1 MTIQGAGEQ
10 LDSTAEAFVH
20 SVLDLKPQIAV
31 FDCDGTL
38 WAGDSGADFFYW
50 EIERGLLPKPVAEW
64 VLKRY
69 DEYLAGRVSELD
81 ICGEMVTIHKGI
93 LEEKIAFAA
102 AEFFESVI
110 EPRIFAEML
119 ALVHRLNQQGCETW
133 AVSSTNE
140 WVVRAGVQ
148 RFGIPAERVLAA
160 SVYVEKG
167 FATGRLR
174 EVPTD
179 EGKAAS
185 IRAHIAGQADIVFG
199 NSVHDQ
205 AMLELARRA
214 FAVNPNPDLA
224 AAARER
230 SWTCYM
236 PMMIRRSDIKAS

>member
-1 MTIQGAGEQ
+1 MTTEQ
-10 LDSTAEAFVH
+10 LDTVAEAFVR
-20 SVLDLKPQIAV
+20 SVVDLKPRIAV

-64 VLKRY
+64 ASKRY
-69 DEYLAGRVSELD
+69 DEYLTGRVSELD

-93 LEEKIAFAA
+93 LEEKIVFAA
-102 AEFFESVI
+102 AEFFESRI
-110 EPRIFAEML
+110 APRIFAEML

-140 WVVRAGVQ
+140 WVVRAGV
-148 RFGIPAERVLAA
+148 RSFGIPAERVLAA
-160 SVYVEKG
+160 SVYVENG
-167 FATGRLR
+167 FATGKLR
-174 EVPTD
+174 DVPTD

-185 IRAHIAGQADIVFG
+185 IRAHIPRQPDAVFG

-205 AMLELARRA
+205 AMLELAHRA

-224 AAARER
+224 ATARER
-230 SWTCYM
+230 GWTTYV
-236 PMMIRRSDIKAS
+236 PMMIRKASKAPQ

>member
-1 MTIQGAGEQ
+1 MTTEQ
-10 LDSTAEAFVH
+10 LDTVAEAFVR
-20 SVLDLKPQIAV
+20 SVVDLKPRIAV

-64 VLKRY
+64 ASKRY

-93 LEEKIAFAA
+93 LEEKIAFAG
-102 AEFFESVI
+102 AEFFESRI
-110 EPRIFAEML
+110 APRIFAEML

-140 WVVRAGVQ
+140 WVVRAGVR

-160 SVYVEKG
+160 SVYVENG

-185 IRAHIAGQADIVFG
+185 IRAHIPGQPDVVFG
-199 NSVHDQ
+199 NSVHDE
-205 AMLELARRA
+205 AMLELAQRA

-224 AAARER
+224 ATAGER
-230 SWTCYM
+230 AWTTYM
-236 PMMIRRSDIKAS
+236 PMMIRKASKPPQ